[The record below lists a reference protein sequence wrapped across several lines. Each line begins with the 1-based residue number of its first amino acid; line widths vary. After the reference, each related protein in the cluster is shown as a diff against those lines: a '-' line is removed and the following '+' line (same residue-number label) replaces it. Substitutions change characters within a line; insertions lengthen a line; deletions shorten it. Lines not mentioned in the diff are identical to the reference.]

1 MIDVLAIPI
10 AGILMPLVLVPTIVI
25 LKGRERRREWEH
37 RERMKALEF
46 GVPMVVT
53 HPWAAA
59 SAAIAIGLGA
69 PASAFLF
76 CWLAVETSHA
86 SDGIFVAAAFVGVA
100 GVVSGARLATR
111 LLTGG
116 GSLPATMESPPSH
129 ARNGKPAFDPD
140 TFDVV
145 GQRG

>member
-10 AGILMPLVLVPTIVI
+10 AGILMPLILVPTVVV
-25 LKGRERRREWEH
+25 LKGRQRRREWEH

-46 GVPMVVT
+46 GVPMVVS

-59 SAAIAIGLGA
+59 TAAIAIGLGA

-76 CWLAVETSHA
+76 CWLAVKTSQV
-86 SDGIFVAAAFVGVA
+86 SDGIFVAAGFVGVA
-100 GVVSGARLATR
+100 GVISGARLATR
-111 LLTGG
+111 LFTGS
-116 GSLPATMESPPSH
+116 GSAPASSEVPPLH
-129 ARNGKPAFDPD
+129 ARDGKPAFDPD